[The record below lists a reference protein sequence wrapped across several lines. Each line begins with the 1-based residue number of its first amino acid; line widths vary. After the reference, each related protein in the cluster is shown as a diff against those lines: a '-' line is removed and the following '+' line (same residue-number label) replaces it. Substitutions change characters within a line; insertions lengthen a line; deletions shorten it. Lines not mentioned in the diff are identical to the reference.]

1 MLNSDFIYLFF
12 LLLLFTAV
20 NVFTWNRR
28 KGSCN
33 YNYVLTVRE
42 AIKLPPT
49 EMRIVWLET
58 WQPYILTRK
67 WDFFPSFLVC
77 FLLLTIKSRKWWVGD
92 LGRQPCHPLESQHV
106 MVFTGSCEGWWA
118 FNLRLPPFFLLSS
131 LPVCQYVTA
140 KDTFFFSPYA
150 SPLFF
155 SCWSQAIQVS
165 VVLPL
170 VICVTSIAGS

>member
-1 MLNSDFIYLFF
+1 MLNSDFIYLFFF

-28 KGSCN
+28 KRSCN

-77 FLLLTIKSRKWWVGD
+77 FLLLTIESRKWWVED
-92 LGRQPCHPLESQHV
+92 LGRQPCHPLESQHGI
-106 MVFTGSCEGWWA
+106 FLTGSCEGWWA
-118 FNLRLPPFFLLSS
+118 FNLRLPPFFFTLLIISVS
-131 LPVCQYVTA
+131 VCDREGYP
-140 KDTFFFSPYA
+140 FFFPHMPHPYFFLVDRKRFR
-150 SPLFF
+150 SLLF
-155 SCWSQAIQVS
+155 C
-165 VVLPL
+165 P
-170 VICVTSIAGS
+170 